1 MKKIKSGASLIQIY
15 TSMIY
20 RGPSVAK
27 HINQEILTL
36 LEKMDSLILL
46 KLLVYIINKYCPDS
60 IFESGQHLL

>member
-1 MKKIKSGASLIQIY
+1 IIGSGGVFTGEDAYEKIKSGASLIQIY

-36 LEKMDSLILL
+36 LEKDGLTNITEAIGLYH
-46 KLLVYIINKYCPDS
+46 K
-60 IFESGQHLL
+60 

>member
-36 LEKMDSLILL
+36 LEKDGLTNITEAIGLYH
-46 KLLVYIINKYCPDS
+46 K
-60 IFESGQHLL
+60 